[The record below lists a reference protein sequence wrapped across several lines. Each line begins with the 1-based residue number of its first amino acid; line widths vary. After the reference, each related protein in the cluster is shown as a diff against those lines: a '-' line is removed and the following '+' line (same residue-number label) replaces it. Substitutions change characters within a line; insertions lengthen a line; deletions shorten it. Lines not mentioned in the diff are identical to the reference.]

1 MSKSSKT
8 TANPK
13 PAPAAL
19 QQPASLEL
27 VLGDQRVSL
36 GVDYVGAYM
45 RKDGITKFSV
55 TATCLNRD
63 DARILAQ
70 ALGEIGIRDQESP
83 KSES

>member
-1 MSKSSKT
+1 MGKSAKPAT
-8 TANPK
+8 PK
-13 PAPAAL
+13 PKPVL

-45 RKDGITKFSV
+45 RKDGVTKFSV
-55 TATCLNRD
+55 TATCVNRD

-70 ALGEIGIRDQESP
+70 ALGELGIREPENP
-83 KSES
+83 KSEA

>member
-1 MSKSSKT
+1 MAKSGKT
-8 TANPK
+8 VKPK
-13 PAPAAL
+13 SAP

-27 VLGDQRVSL
+27 VLGGQRISL

-45 RKDGITKFSV
+45 RKDGTTKFSV

-70 ALGEIGIRDQESP
+70 ALGELGVRET
-83 KSES
+83 EGLA

>member
-1 MSKSSKT
+1 MSKSGKPVK
-8 TANPK
+8 PK
-13 PAPAAL
+13 PTL

-55 TATCLNRD
+55 TATCVNRD

-70 ALGEIGIRDQESP
+70 ALGELGIKDKQPEDP
-83 KSES
+83 E

>member
-1 MSKSSKT
+1 MSKSGKT
-8 TANPK
+8 VKPK
-13 PAPAAL
+13 PAL

-55 TATCLNRD
+55 TATCVNRD

-70 ALGEIGIRDQESP
+70 ALGELGIKEP
-83 KSES
+83 ENPSEN